1 MLFVAGIDPGLS
13 GAIAIYDQETDGLVT
28 IWDTPT
34 VKVQIGGSTR
44 KRLDMP
50 ELRGMFDTLIVM
62 DVKLICLERVQGYG
76 GKEQSASGA
85 FQFGEVF
92 GRMMTLAEE
101 VSPVD
106 APAPSVWKMREKVST
121 NEEAIVKK
129 AEAEFPTFAHLFRG
143 PKGGPLHD
151 RAEAAFLARYAARRI
166 WPMLSTKASI
176 DDLGIVDIDKL
187 VAPKYEARKRNPAIV
202 VDPKPARMAKPQRT
216 TRGAAYPELV
226 RLSRAQGKLR

>member
-13 GAIAIYDQETDGLVT
+13 GAIAIYDQETDRLVAV
-28 IWDTPT
+28 WDTPT
-34 VKVQIGGSTR
+34 VKMQIGGGTR
-44 KRLDMP
+44 KRLNMP

-151 RAEAAFLARYAARRI
+151 RAEAAFLARYAARKI
-166 WPMLSTKASI
+166 WPM
-176 DDLGIVDIDKL
+176 
-187 VAPKYEARKRNPAIV
+187 
-202 VDPKPARMAKPQRT
+202 
-216 TRGAAYPELV
+216 
-226 RLSRAQGKLR
+226 RLSDGTAVYDSRAVAVDDDKPKLLTANRDDYGVDGRSVRRPTRVAKSNGKGRKAK